1 MTRLNGIPSI
11 GSVKLRPKRGRARVA
26 FCDCKLVCYNIS
38 RNPNLPKFGDASERI
53 PLTDGIA
60 DWGQGG
66 GERDALE
73 LTPCHKSQLST
84 CPFSSGTSPEPNWKA
99 A

>member
-26 FCDCKLVCYNIS
+26 FCDCKFVCYNIS

-60 DWGQGG
+60 DWGQGAG
-66 GERDALE
+66 NATL
-73 LTPCHKSQLST
+73 LN
-84 CPFSSGTSPEPNWKA
+84 SPPVTKVS
-99 A
+99 